1 MSRPHPMLYT
11 KRQLELVMAG
21 WGCTEPVPK
30 AGQNLYVCFAGQFI
44 DLAVVEKTTLKSDC
58 KELLWRVTTSSRAGR
73 EFDALVQEAHVVA
86 YRIDRSDQHRRDC
99 LARYNAMQASAA

>member
-11 KRQLELVMAG
+11 RRQLELVMTG
-21 WGCTEPVPK
+21 WGCSEPVPK
-30 AGQNLYVCFAGQFI
+30 AGQQLYVCFADQFI
-44 DLAVVEKTTLKSDC
+44 DLAVVEKTTLKSDS

-86 YRIDRSDQHRRDC
+86 YRIDRAEQHRRDR
-99 LARYNAMQASAA
+99 LALYNAMHALAA